1 MAVLAF
7 APLASTSACVIPLA
21 PEFQDPEENY
31 PPFVLS
37 SDPPEGSRITP
48 AEVVRPIKVTLGDQN
63 LSDTL
68 FARWTFDYPPR
79 DPAISRFAQEDEIAR
94 SGTVTRRTIQIEPS
108 CFRHNIARGLLQ
120 HRLTLS
126 VSDRPFLDP
135 ENNEPVSPEAPLDS
149 FRAGAHRVRITW
161 VLEIECK
168 S

>member
-7 APLASTSACVIPLA
+7 APLGSTSACVIPLA
-21 PEFQDPEENY
+21 PEFQDPEDNY

-37 SDPPEGSRITP
+37 ADPPEGTRISP
-48 AEVVRPIKVTLGDQN
+48 AEVDRPIKITLGDQN

-68 FARWTFDYPPR
+68 FARWIYDYPVR
-79 DPAISRFAQEDEIAR
+79 DPALTRFGQEDEIAR
-94 SGTVTRRTIQIEPS
+94 SGTVTRRTIQLEPS
-108 CFRHNIARGLLQ
+108 CLRHNIARGPLQ

-135 ENNEPVSPEAPLDS
+135 DKGETVSPLAPLDS
-149 FRAGAHRVRITW
+149 PRDGAHRVRITW
-161 VLEIECK
+161 VLELECK